1 MKWVN
6 APSSYVGLGL
16 VGCRLSAVRFPDA
29 KNGQERSRDKYDIR
43 YYGMVRCY
51 VAE

>member
-1 MKWVN
+1 MGKCSKLLRGAW
-6 APSSYVGLGL
+6 A
-16 VGCRLSAVRFPDA
+16 CRLSAVGFPDA

-43 YYGMVRCY
+43 YYGMVRY

>member
-1 MKWVN
+1 MAW
-6 APSSYVGLGL
+6 A
-16 VGCRLSAVRFPDA
+16 CRLSAVGFPDA

-43 YYGMVRCY
+43 YYGMVRY